1 MLRVIYFVQI
11 GEMAQGPGG
20 LLGTISG
27 RSALLPAID
36 CPDPGSGARTPL
48 TRCATCTNMK
58 GTNFPF
64 LDCDYEQSQRD
75 RDQLSRVRGVR
86 SPMEQVGHPGVQ
98 PPVPPGVH
106 EPKKK

>member
-1 MLRVIYFVQI
+1 
-11 GEMAQGPGG
+11 
-20 LLGTISG
+20 
-27 RSALLPAID
+27 
-36 CPDPGSGARTPL
+36 
-48 TRCATCTNMK
+48 MK